1 MRPRSPL
8 QLGSA
13 YGPKPGG
20 AFSSDGVLSTFA
32 KHQKVPPH
40 TTMSDTIIVTHPP
53 VVMAVSSVC
62 G

>member
-1 MRPRSPL
+1 MRPRFIAAPAA
-8 QLGSA
+8 A

-32 KHQKVPPH
+32 KHQKVPTH